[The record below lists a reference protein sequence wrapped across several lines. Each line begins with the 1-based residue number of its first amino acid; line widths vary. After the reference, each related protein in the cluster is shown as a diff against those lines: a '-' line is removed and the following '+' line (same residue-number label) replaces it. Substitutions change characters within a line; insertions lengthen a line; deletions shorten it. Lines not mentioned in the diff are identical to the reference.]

1 MTYFKLPSSCPP
13 MPHTRGFAVGCL
25 CLWLVVAGIDPL
37 WAQGVPAEVE
47 LTSTTITTDDG
58 SVTQEQVD
66 AAKKATESDTNLDE
80 SLKSGIIELYDR
92 AGNWLIEADKVKGE
106 FASLTA
112 QVEGAPARIEEL
124 RAALATGVAPEISG
138 EAEVKDMTLE
148 HLELA
153 VIEES
158 AALSRDKDELKKQRD
173 TLAQLLV
180 GAKGLSVDIA
190 DRNDALGKIASNL
203 NTQVPNES
211 PAMTQAR
218 TLALQARRMLRQAE
232 LELLKLRLAS
242 INTLTSLARAERDL
256 LEAQIAAREPRLTA
270 LKEQAQEFLEKRVR
284 DARREA
290 EKQES
295 RTAALPEAI
304 QTIARENAQ
313 FRNEL
318 EELVDRE
325 NRVIGELEKTQ
336 VGLESIESD
345 FERTR
350 QRVDVVGP
358 TEAIGKMLLSR
369 RNDLP
374 SVRSYRRTS
383 AERVD
388 EISRATDR
396 QIGIDELLRERAD
409 IQGVVDG
416 VTRGFA
422 PDLPGGTKAAFL
434 DETTKLAR
442 NRRQA
447 LRDLQTLYGS
457 YISQLTSLDLAER
470 QLVSLSG
477 TFTDYIN
484 DQLMWIPSSGIGALI
499 KPEASGRLLLWI
511 LSPSNWLRLAE
522 DLWDLFLSKPVI
534 LLLLVGLFAVVL
546 FTWPLIS
553 KRIVYIGEKTRAI
566 RSDSFLLTVRV
577 LVLTLLIV
585 GAIPLL
591 MVSVGWLLGRLPTA
605 GPFSLLMANGLVKA
619 GLILFSLGFLR
630 QICLPG
636 GLGDRHLSWSQ
647 PIRDSLARELG
658 WLKAVVVP
666 LGFLV
671 AVSTG
676 NMAPQSAKILGQL
689 AFIGLMVAAMFFLY
703 RLLHRRSEL
712 MKALWRAKPE
722 GALVQLHFIWFSL
735 FMIAPLALAITS
747 ALGYRYTA
755 LILEQQVETTF
766 WFFVVL
772 FLLRELL
779 LRSLYIAERRLR
791 YQDAVR
797 RRDELRAQREREEQ
811 EEEDTSAIQV
821 EIPDIDYD
829 QLGDQAKR
837 LVRAAFL
844 FGAVIGTWLIWSDL
858 LPALGFL
865 NNTELPFQASRI
877 VDGVARDVP
886 VTLGD
891 LVVGLIIV
899 LITVLAA
906 KNLPGILEITLLQ
919 RLPLDAGARYAITA
933 LSQYLIAGIGIFT
946 AFSTIGLKWSSIQWL
961 VAALS
966 VGLGF
971 GLQEIVANFI
981 SGIILLFERPIRVG
995 DRVTISNTT
1004 GIVSRIRIRAT
1015 TITNYDKQELL
1026 IPNKQ
1031 IITGEVINWTL
1042 TDKVNRVLITVGVAY
1057 GSDVE
1062 RAMRLLIEAADEN
1075 PEVLEDPRPIAS
1087 FEAFGDNAL
1096 TLFLRAY
1103 LGDMDNR
1110 LNTITALHQAVNEKF
1125 NEAGIEIS
1133 FPQRDVHFDA
1143 KSPLEIR
1150 VSRTPK

>member
-1 MTYFKLPSSCPP
+1 MTYFKLPESSPLMRNP
-13 MPHTRGFAVGCL
+13 RRFAIGLL
-25 CLWLVVAGIDPL
+25 CLWLAAAGTGPA
-37 WAQGVPAEVE
+37 WAQGATIQTE

-58 SVTQEQVD
+58 SVTREQLD
-66 AAKKATESDTNLDE
+66 AAKKTAEAD
-80 SLKSGIIELYDR
+80 SGIAETIKTGILKLYDD
-92 AGNWLIEADKVKGE
+92 AGNWLTEADKVKAE
-106 FASLTA
+106 LTVLKA

-124 RAALATGVAPEISG
+124 RATFASGVGPQVPG
-138 EAEVKDMTLE
+138 EEAIKGMSLE
-148 HLELA
+148 QLELA

-158 AALSRDKDELKKQRD
+158 TALARDKEALKQQKD
-173 TLAQLLV
+173 LLAQLLV
-180 GAKGLSVDIA
+180 SAKGLSVDIA
-190 DRNDALGKIASNL
+190 DRNNALQRIARNL
-203 NTQVPNES
+203 NTPIPNES
-211 PAMTQAR
+211 GAMTQAR
-218 TLALQARRMLRQAE
+218 TLALRARSVLRQAE
-232 LELLKLRLAS
+232 LDLLKLRLGS
-242 INTLTSLARAERDL
+242 INTLTSLAQAERDL
-256 LEAQIAAREPRLTA
+256 LEAQIAAREPRLTV
-270 LKEQAQEFLEKRVR
+270 LKEQAQESLEERVR
-284 DARREA
+284 DARKEA

-295 RTAALPEAI
+295 RTAELPEAI
-304 QTIARENAQ
+304 QIIARENAQ

-318 EELVDRE
+318 ESLVDRE
-325 NRVIGELEKTQ
+325 KRVIGALEKIQ
-336 VGLESIESD
+336 GGLTEIESD

-358 TEAIGKMLLSR
+358 TEAIGKMLQRR

-374 SVRSYRRTS
+374 SVQSYRRTS
-383 AERVD
+383 AERVN

-396 QIGIDELLRERAD
+396 QIGIDEQLRERAD
-409 IQGVVDG
+409 IQGVIDG

-434 DETTKLAR
+434 NETNKLAR
-442 NRRQA
+442 NRRDA

-457 YISQLTSLDLAER
+457 YISQLTTLDLAER

-477 TFTDYIN
+477 NFTGYID
-484 DQLMWIPSSGIGALI
+484 DQLMWIPSSGIEALAE
-499 KPEASGRLLLWI
+499 PAASGRLLLWL
-511 LSPSNWLRLAE
+511 LSPDNWLELTE
-522 DLWDLFLSKPVI
+522 DFWGLYLSKPV
-534 LLLLVGLFAVVL
+534 LLSLAVGLIAVFMFL
-546 FTWPLIS
+546 RSLLS

-566 RSDSFLLTVRV
+566 RTDSFLLTVRV
-577 LVLTLLIV
+577 LTLTLLIV
-585 GAIPLL
+585 GAWPLL

-605 GPFSLLMANGLVKA
+605 GPFSLLVANGLMKA

-636 GLGDRHLSWSQ
+636 GLGDSHLGWSRS
-647 PIRDSLARELG
+647 IRESMARELG
-658 WLKAVVVP
+658 WLLPVAVP

-676 NMAPQSAKILGQL
+676 SMAPQSAKILGQL
-689 AFIGLMVAAMFFLY
+689 AFIGVMGTAAVFLY

-712 MKALWRAKPE
+712 MKALWRANPQ
-722 GALVQLHFIWFSL
+722 GALVQLHFIWFSM
-735 FMIAPLALAITS
+735 FMISPLALAVTS
-747 ALGYRYTA
+747 VLGYQYTA
-755 LILEQQVETTF
+755 LNLEQQAETTF

-791 YQDAVR
+791 YQDALR

-811 EEEDTSAIQV
+811 EDEDTSAIQV
-821 EIPDIDYD
+821 EIPELDFD
-829 QLGDQAKR
+829 QLGEQAKT
-837 LVRAAFL
+837 LVSAAFL
-844 FGAVIGTWLIWSDL
+844 FSAVIGTWLIWSDL

-877 VDGVARDVP
+877 IDGVARDVP

-899 LITVLAA
+899 LITVMAA

-1042 TDKVNRVLITVGVAY
+1042 TDKVNRVMITVGVAY

-1062 RAMRLLIEAADEN
+1062 QAMRLLIEAANEN
-1075 PEVLEDPRPIAS
+1075 PEVLDDPKPIAS

-1110 LNTITALHQAVNEKF
+1110 LNTITELHTAVNEKF

-1143 KSPLEIR
+1143 KTPLEIR
-1150 VSRTPK
+1150 VSRMPR

>member
-1 MTYFKLPSSCPP
+1 
-13 MPHTRGFAVGCL
+13 
-25 CLWLVVAGIDPL
+25 LVVAGTDPV
-37 WAQGVPAEVE
+37 WAQDAPAQIE

-58 SVTQEQVD
+58 SVTLEQLD
-66 AAKKATESDTNLDE
+66 AAKKAAESDTGIAE
-80 SLKSGIIELYDR
+80 SIKPGILALYDQ
-92 AGNWLIEADKVKGE
+92 AGNWLTEAGRVKEE
-106 FASLTA
+106 FATLKA
-112 QVEGAPARIEEL
+112 QVDGAPARIEML
-124 RAALATGVAPEISG
+124 RAALLTGVAQRVSSELKI
-138 EAEVKDMTLE
+138 EDMSLE
-148 HLELA
+148 QLELA
-153 VIEES
+153 VIEET
-158 AALSRDKDELKKQRD
+158 AALSRDKDELKRQRD

-190 DRNDALGKIASNL
+190 DRTRALENIDRDL
-203 NTQVPNES
+203 NTPVPNEAA
-211 PAMTQAR
+211 AMTQAR
-218 TLALQARRMLRQAE
+218 TLALRARSLLRQAE
-232 LELLKLRLAS
+232 LELLRLRLAS
-242 INTLTSLARAERDL
+242 INTLTGLAQAERDL
-256 LEAQIAAREPRLTA
+256 LEARIAAREPRLTA
-270 LKEQAQEFLEKRVR
+270 LKEQAQESLEEQVR

-290 EKQES
+290 EKLES
-295 RTAALPEAI
+295 RTAELPEAI
-304 QTIARENAQ
+304 QFIARENAQ
-313 FRNEL
+313 FRIEL
-318 EELVDRE
+318 EDLVDRE
-325 NRVIGELEKTQ
+325 TKVNTELEKIQ
-336 VGLESIESD
+336 IGLETIESD

-358 TEAIGKMLLSR
+358 TEAIGKMLQR
-369 RNDLP
+369 RRDDLP

-396 QIGIDELLRERAD
+396 QIGIDELLRERGD
-409 IQGVVDG
+409 IQSVVEGVA
-416 VTRGFA
+416 RGLA

-434 DETTKLAR
+434 DETAKLAR
-442 NRRQA
+442 DRRDA
-447 LRDLQTLYGS
+447 LRDLQTVYGS

-470 QLVSLSG
+470 QLVSISK
-477 TFTDYIN
+477 TYTDYID
-484 DQLMWIPSSGIGALI
+484 DQLMWIPSSGIEALAE
-499 KPEASGRLLLWI
+499 PAASGRLLLWL
-511 LSPSNWLRLAE
+511 LSPDNWLKLTK
-522 DLWDLFLSKPVI
+522 DLWSLYVSKPVI
-534 LLLLVGLFAVVL
+534 LSLAVGLFVVIL
-546 FTWPLIS
+546 LMRPLIS

-566 RSDSFLLTVRV
+566 RTDSFLLTIRT
-577 LVLTLLIV
+577 LVLTLIIV
-585 GAIPLL
+585 GVWPLL
-591 MVSVGWLLGRLPTA
+591 MVSVGWLMSRLPTA
-605 GPFSLLMANGLVKA
+605 DAFSMLTANGLVEA
-619 GLILFSLGFLR
+619 GSIMFGLGFLR

-636 GLGDRHLSWSQ
+636 GLGDRHLNWS
-647 PIRDSLARELG
+647 PAIRESLAREIG
-658 WLKAVVVP
+658 WLLPLAVP

-671 AVSTG
+671 AFSSGTMV
-676 NMAPQSAKILGQL
+676 PQSARILGQL
-689 AFIGLMVAAMFFLY
+689 AFIGFMVTAMVFLY

-712 MKALWRAKPE
+712 MKALWRANPE
-722 GALVQLHFIWFSL
+722 GVLVQLHFTWFSL
-735 FMIAPLALAITS
+735 FMVSPLALAVTS
-747 ALGYRYTA
+747 AMGYQYTA
-755 LILEQQVETTF
+755 LTLQQQAVNTF

-791 YQDAVR
+791 YQDAIR
-797 RRDELRAQREREEQ
+797 RRDELRAQRAREEQ
-811 EEEDTSAIQV
+811 DEEEASAIHV
-821 EIPDIDYD
+821 EIPDLDYE
-829 QLGDQAKR
+829 QLGEQAKR

-844 FGAVIGTWLIWSDL
+844 FSAVIGTWVIWSDL

-933 LSQYLIAGIGIFT
+933 LSQYLIAGIGVFT

-1057 GSDVE
+1057 GADVE
-1062 RAMRLLIEAADEN
+1062 RAMQLLIEAAEEN
-1075 PEVLEDPRPIAS
+1075 PEVLEDPKPIAS

-1110 LNTITALHQAVNEKF
+1110 LNTITALHQAINEKY
-1125 NEAGIEIS
+1125 NQAGIEIS

-1143 KSPLEIR
+1143 KTPLEIR
-1150 VSRTPK
+1150 VSRAPR